1 MCTAA
6 TYKTKDFYMGRTLDY
21 EFSYGEQ
28 ITITPR
34 NYEFDFRFAGKIKSH
49 YALIGMAF
57 VAGGYPLYY
66 DAVNE
71 KGLGMAG
78 LNFVGNAAYEEALP
92 EDETEVS
99 QVAQFEF
106 IPWIL
111 TQCATV
117 AEAREKLAAMRL
129 TGTAF
134 SEQLPTAQ
142 LHWIIADKDS
152 CIVVESMRG
161 TVLLLP
167 GLCPRRVRRAAGRG
181 PGPGAYVHHAGLLVH
196 PAGQLYHPGP
206 EGLAGYCHHF
216 LGLSHHLERQ
226 LCGVPDLLP
235 EGRLGPRPGKE
246 PVNTMQPPDEEFSSG
261 G

>member
-1 MCTAA
+1 MQDYYSRKKRCSICVQQQLT
-6 TYKTKDFYMGRTLDY
+6 KQKDFYMGRTLDY

-57 VAGGYPLYY
+57 VAEGYPLYY

-152 CIVVESMRG
+152 CIVVESMKDGLHVYDNPVGVLTNNPPFPSQMEYPENSRR
-161 TVLLLP
+161 VLLQEYYSLMHIAEEWVEWEY
-167 GLCPRRVRRAAGRG
+167 LEIF
-181 PGPGAYVHHAGLLVH
+181 
-196 PAGQLYHPGP
+196 PASQ
-206 EGLAGYCHHF
+206 
-216 LGLSHHLERQ
+216 
-226 LCGVPDLLP
+226 DL
-235 EGRLGPRPGKE
+235 
-246 PVNTMQPPDEEFSSG
+246 
-261 G
+261 